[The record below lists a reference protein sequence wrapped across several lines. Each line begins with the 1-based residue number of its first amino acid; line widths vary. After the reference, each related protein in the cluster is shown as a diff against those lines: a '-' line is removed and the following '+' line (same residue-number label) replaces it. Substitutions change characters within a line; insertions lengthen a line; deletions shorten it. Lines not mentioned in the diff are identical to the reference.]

1 LIDSFFIFVQTKY
14 VNMKR
19 LLFLSL
25 LAALAISCSKEENL
39 DTNQNSSDLTALVN
53 TNIYGTYTGIFS
65 TLDSEFRGV
74 IDVVIPVNGSD
85 LFKFNAPTAILT
97 LENGKTIKVTSFQE
111 PMSGQAISNMV
122 FENTELS
129 LLYSVD
135 ANGANPR
142 ISNVVFNN
150 VDADIRI
157 AKNRIGKAPV
167 NPLTGTFSCSDCK
180 GHPNLT
186 NNTEYTFS
194 LMFTTGDDG
203 NKTDVVSQI
212 IIPGAANSPYGSI
225 DNTQGPVATGT
236 SRMLSLVSGTDIG
249 SDLNWNGS
257 YLKSNSESCNAAI
270 GTWSLNSAAVG
281 EIIEGVFSSTNAD
294 DCKEVFINA
303 NFNTFAGAGFGPS
316 PVVGQIDSD
325 FIIFSGFSDGDM
337 NYGDTKTTG
346 DYNRGIANV
355 GVSIGGIY
363 AGVITPGDRCL
374 LIQPVE
380 DDFTPGTVTVRILND
395 GGLDFTNVQ
404 VQADVVMRNDQPRS
418 TSISLE
424 YSTDNIT
431 FTPVPGVST
440 INTPLAATGST
451 IVLATSFDRAIPVS
465 LADNAFIYLR
475 VLSDDNGGTGNRD
488 EIGIDNLKVLAY

>member
-1 LIDSFFIFVQTKY
+1 
-14 VNMKR
+14 MKNL
-19 LLFLSL
+19 LLFSL
-25 LAALAISCSKEENL
+25 LTVLAISCSTEENS
-39 DTNQNSSDLTALVN
+39 DTNQNSSDLSVLVN
-53 TNIYGTYTGIFS
+53 TNVYGTYTGIFS

-85 LFKFNAPTAILT
+85 LFKYKAPTAILT
-97 LENGKTIKVTSFQE
+97 LENGKTIKATSFQE
-111 PMSGQAISNMV
+111 AVSGQAISNMV

-135 ANGANPR
+135 ANGSNSK

-150 VDADIRI
+150 VASDIRI
-157 AKNRIGKAPV
+157 AKNIIGKTPV

-186 NNTEYTFS
+186 DNAEYTFS
-194 LMFTTGDDG
+194 LMFITGDDG

-212 IIPGAANSPYGSI
+212 MIPGAVNSPFGSN

-236 SRMLSLVSGTDIG
+236 SRMLSTVSGAEIDIN
-249 SDLNWNGS
+249 LNWSAS

-270 GTWSLNSAAVG
+270 GTWSLNSTTVG

-303 NFNTFAGAGFGPS
+303 NFNTFAGAGFS
-316 PVVGQIDSD
+316 PTPAPGQIDSNL
-325 FIIFSGFSDGDM
+325 IIFTGFSDGDM

-346 DYNRGIANV
+346 DYNRGIANA
-355 GVSIGGIY
+355 GVTTGGIY
-363 AGVITPGDRCL
+363 AGVVTPGDRCL
-374 LIQPVE
+374 LIQPGGS
-380 DDFTPGTVTVRILND
+380 DFTPGSITVRALNE

-404 VQADVVMRNDQPRS
+404 VQADVVMRNDQTRS

-431 FTPVPGVST
+431 FTPIPGVSA
-440 INTPLAATGST
+440 INTPLAATGSD
-451 IVLATSFDRAIPVS
+451 IVIITAFDRVIPVS
-465 LADNAFIYLR
+465 LADNDFMYLR
-475 VLSDDNGGTGNRD
+475 VLSDDNGGSGSRD
-488 EIGIDNLKVLAY
+488 EIGIDNLKIFAY